1 MKAKTGA
8 QIFAVVFGVIFFT
21 TIGMVLYNANVD
33 DEEDKIHD
41 DIMMP
46 FIVVTAIM
54 VGIIIIL
61 IFLGIVTIGVVGR
74 EIRREGGQGNYASR
88 RPGSG

>member
-41 DIMMP
+41 DIIMP
-46 FIVVTAIM
+46 FIVVNAII
-54 VGIIIIL
+54 VGILIIL
-61 IFLGIVTIGVVGR
+61 ILFGIVTIGR
-74 EIRREGGQGNYASR
+74 EFRREAEQGPYVSR